1 MEKGTRIQ
9 KVLSEQGIVSRRKAE
24 EWIEQGKIKVNGRP
38 ASLGQKINPNRD
50 VVTIDGERVYFQKS
64 SQKYYIM
71 LHKPHGYVTTMND
84 ELGRKCVAEL
94 VEDVPERVYPIG
106 RLDKDS
112 EGMLLFTNDGDFA
125 NLIMHPSHHVSKTYR
140 VTVRPDIS
148 DAQVIQLSTGV
159 VIDGKKTS
167 PAHVTVLEKAPGR
180 VVLQVVIYEGR
191 NRQVRKMCEAVGLE
205 VARLK
210 RTAIGP
216 LKLGMLAPGKWR
228 ELRPGEI
235 GMIRNA
241 VKTSAGTPE
250 VLGDLDEELLG
261 KAAKS
266 RQPRVE
272 QGAFKG
278 KNTRRNDEMTR
289 EQSRER
295 GGLRQNQSRSYQPR
309 NNTREGKPYSKG
321 AGNKP
326 FTKKGSGM

>member
-50 VVTIDGERVYFQKS
+50 VVTIDGERVCFQKS

-71 LHKPHGYVTTMND
+71 LHKPRGYVTTMSD

-309 NNTREGKPYSKG
+309 NNTRGGKPYSKG
-321 AGNKP
+321 AENKP

>member
-1 MEKGTRIQ
+1 MEKGIRIQ
-9 KVLSEQGIVSRRKAE
+9 KVLSEQGIASRRKAE
-24 EWIEQGKIKVNGRP
+24 EWIEQGKIKINGRP

-71 LHKPHGYVTTMND
+71 LNKPRGFVTTMND
-84 ELGRKCVAEL
+84 ELGRRCVAEL

-112 EGMLLFTNDGDFA
+112 EGLLLFTNDGEFA

-140 VTVRPDIS
+140 VTVRPEIS
-148 DAQVIQLSTGV
+148 DAQVVRLSTGV
-159 VIDGKKTS
+159 EIDGKKTS
-167 PAHVTVLEKAPGR
+167 PAHVTVLEKQPGR

-210 RTAIGP
+210 RTAVGP

-235 GMIRNA
+235 GMLRNA
-241 VKTSAGTPE
+241 IKASSGAPE
-250 VLGDLDEELLG
+250 VLGDLDEDILNSAAR
-261 KAAKS
+261 KAA
-266 RQPRVE
+266 P
-272 QGAFKG
+272 AG
-278 KNTRRNDEMTR
+278 KIQYNT
-289 EQSRER
+289 Q
-295 GGLRQNQSRSYQPR
+295 
-309 NNTREGKPYSKG
+309 GKPRRSFEQERTGSKGGRQQRSNASFQKGYAPRGTKPQSKG
-321 AGNKP
+321 AGRKP